1 MSLAMLMAVATATA
15 ALMAAASLVAVATAA
30 ARGALGLRDLTRKEG
45 IHDIVAV
52 ARRTGIDIDAGLS
65 EGVNSPAA
73 DATADKHVDAACC
86 KHAGKSAMTN
96 TIRAYYL
103 RGYNLTVFD
112 VVDLELL
119 CSTKVLENLTIF
131 VGYRDPHTVL
141 LLVRPSVCVRLR
153 SGVVRNVSTR
163 DDKTTTVDQSIC
175 DLGMSAAANHGDR
188 GARNAH
194 ALSGFCLAQ
203 LLQVD

>member
-1 MSLAMLMAVATATA
+1 MLMAVAAASA
-15 ALMAAASLVAVATAA
+15 ALMAVAVPVAMAAAA
-30 ARGALGLRDLTRKEG
+30 ARGALGLRDLARKEG
-45 IHDIVAV
+45 IHDVVAV
-52 ARRTGIDIDAGLS
+52 ARHAGIDIDAGLS

-73 DATADKHVDAACC
+73 DATADKHVDATCC
-86 KHAGKSAMTN
+86 KHAGKGAMTS
-96 TIRAYYL
+96 TIRAYHL
-103 RGYNLTVFD
+103 RRYNLTVFD
-112 VVDLELL
+112 VVDIELL
-119 CSTKVLENLTIF
+119 RSTKVLENLTVF
-131 VGYRDPHTVL
+131 VRDRNPHTVL